1 MKQKKRVAILLVC
14 AMVIGMIAGCGL
26 GFDAGKYVQGQL
38 DNSYKND
45 STLIVEQK
53 VGTKEEAQ
61 QVYEDGIDTVVNNFF
76 LGISVSDDVK
86 DRYGKIFEDMF
97 AKADYTVKE
106 AEKQSDGSYVV
117 TVEYKKMKIFGPT
130 MDAVQAQ
137 ADQIDVSS
145 MDSYF
150 NYMADIMEGLLS
162 DGCEYEDAQTAT
174 VKVEISNKQYTIN
187 TTDLSNLTNNMFDVD
202 AVSAN

>member
-1 MKQKKRVAILLVC
+1 MKQKQRVAILLVC
-14 AMVIGMIAGCGL
+14 VMMVGMITGCGL
-26 GFDAGKYVQGQL
+26 GFDASKYVQGQL

-53 VGTKEEAQ
+53 VATKEEAQ
-61 QVYEDGIDTVVNNFF
+61 KVYEDGIDTVVNNFF

-97 AKADYTVKE
+97 AKADYTVKD

-117 TVEYKKMKIFGPT
+117 NVEYKKMKIFGPT
-130 MDAVQAQ
+130 MDAIKAQ

-150 NYMADIMEGLLS
+150 NYMADVMEGLLS
-162 DGCEYEDAQTAT
+162 DGCEYEDAQTVT
-174 VKVEISNKQYTIN
+174 VKVQISNKQYTIN
-187 TTDLSNLTNNMFDVD
+187 TTDLSNLTNNLFDVE
-202 AVSAN
+202 AVSSN